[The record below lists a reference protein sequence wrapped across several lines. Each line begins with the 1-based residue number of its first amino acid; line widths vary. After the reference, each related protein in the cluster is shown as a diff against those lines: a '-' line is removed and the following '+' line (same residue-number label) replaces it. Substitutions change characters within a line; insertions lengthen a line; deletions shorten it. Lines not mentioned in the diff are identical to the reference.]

1 MSSLISLW
9 DSRFSDDSGR
19 AVALYS
25 KRQGDQAVD
34 VGDILA
40 ATRSQLP
47 YIGPE
52 QLQFHGIL
60 GAGTSFKVTREIYT
74 KPVTDPSTQVRPSP
88 YFVAVKHMILSPR
101 RDRNQ
106 DADRRK
112 RLYSDVSRE
121 IRVLMHPPLRNH
133 CCIIPV
139 LAYGW
144 TNHPSE
150 GANPYLIVDY
160 SDHGTLTQ
168 YLRRCKIP
176 LHERRELAVDVAV
189 GIKVLHDNQI
199 IHGDVKSDNIL
210 VFDSGNDYS
219 PRPQTAKLAD
229 FGSSLFEED
238 VKAGASYLGTSIYN
252 APEIERRSRYNAS
265 SNHSPSTWRVE
276 DSTSKMS
283 QYKKA
288 DVYSFGL
295 LLWETLKK
303 DGTDII
309 ENHWLTDGESE
320 LHFLERVC
328 KTEENG
334 MLQRAHRFCEKLKN
348 DGLRDHLLNPIE
360 ETFELAL
367 VDNSLERA
375 DIEKIIESLTRGSEY
390 DFHTELEYFPLTLEV
405 KREARHGILWLV
417 SLPQQ
422 QSSALSRRKQSIYR
436 EQCLIRDKFG
446 KRNMYQSGINTSR
459 RKVGRLTRS
468 PRSLSQI
475 HIKQIQV
482 LYTKLWTCSR

>member
-1 MSSLISLW
+1 MSSSISLW

-40 ATRSQLP
+40 ATKSQLP

-74 KPVTDPSTQVRPSP
+74 KPVIDPLSQVRPSP

-101 RDRNQ
+101 TNGNQ
-106 DADRRK
+106 DDHKRRT
-112 RLYSDVSRE
+112 LYSSVSRE
-121 IRVLMHPPLRNH
+121 IRVLMHPSLRDH

-144 TNHPSE
+144 TNHPVE

-199 IHGDVKSDNIL
+199 IHGDIKPDNIL
-210 VFDSGNDYS
+210 VFDSANDYS
-219 PRPQTAKLAD
+219 SRPQTAKLAD
-229 FGSSLFEED
+229 FGSSLFEQD
-238 VKAGASYLGTSIYN
+238 VQAGASYLGTSLYN
-252 APEIERRSRYNAS
+252 SPEIEGRPRYNGN
-265 SNHSPSTWRVE
+265 SNCKPQAWCVTE
-276 DSTSKMS
+276 NTPKMS

-295 LLWETLKK
+295 LLWETAKN
-303 DGTDII
+303 GADII
-309 ENHWLTDGESE
+309 ERYCLADGQSE
-320 LHFLERVC
+320 LDFLEKVC
-328 KTEENG
+328 KTEKDG
-334 MLQRAHRFCEKLKN
+334 MLQRARVFCEKLKS
-348 DGLRDHLLNPIE
+348 DGVKENLLDPIRQTFALVLRD
-360 ETFELAL
+360 
-367 VDNSLERA
+367 DSLERA
-375 DIEKIIESLTRGSEY
+375 NIADIIESLTRGSE
-390 DFHTELEYFPLTLEV
+390 
-405 KREARHGILWLV
+405 
-417 SLPQQ
+417 
-422 QSSALSRRKQSIYR
+422 
-436 EQCLIRDKFG
+436 
-446 KRNMYQSGINTSR
+446 
-459 RKVGRLTRS
+459 
-468 PRSLSQI
+468 
-475 HIKQIQV
+475 
-482 LYTKLWTCSR
+482 